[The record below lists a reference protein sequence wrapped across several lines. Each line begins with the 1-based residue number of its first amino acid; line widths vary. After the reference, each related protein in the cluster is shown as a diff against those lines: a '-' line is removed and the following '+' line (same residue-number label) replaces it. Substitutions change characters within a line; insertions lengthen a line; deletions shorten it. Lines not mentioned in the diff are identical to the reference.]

1 MLAHEVL
8 GEGFPIFKEADI
20 QEVPDCHA
28 AKLSEEGL
36 EELTTLSKP
45 KDKEDS
51 DTVLRDLR

>member
-28 AKLSEEGL
+28 TKLSVEGL
-36 EELTTLSKP
+36 EELTTPSKP
-45 KDKEDS
+45 EDEENS
-51 DTVLRDLR
+51 DTVLEGLR